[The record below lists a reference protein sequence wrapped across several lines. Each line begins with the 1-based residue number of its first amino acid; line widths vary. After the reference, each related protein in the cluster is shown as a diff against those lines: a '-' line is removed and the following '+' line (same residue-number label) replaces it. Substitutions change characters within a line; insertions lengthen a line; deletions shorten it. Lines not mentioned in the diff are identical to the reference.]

1 MEKNATTDQ
10 LTWIAPD
17 GRDDDEAG
25 KKGHFVGDA
34 SDLRIPPGAEFPEDL
49 EVLSVA
55 TGNVAHYVRD
65 FTVLDSLRT
74 LELVVYR
81 PVTDCPYAARTRGVT
96 IYND

>member
-1 MEKNATTDQ
+1 MFATTDQ
-10 LTWIAPD
+10 LTWVAPD
-17 GRDDDEAG
+17 ELDGPEAG

-34 SDLRIPPGAEFPEDL
+34 SDLRIPPGVEFPAGL

-65 FTVLDSLRT
+65 FTVLD
-74 LELVVYR
+74 EEHGVVEQAVYR
-81 PVTDCPYAARTRGVT
+81 PGADCPYAARTRGVT